1 MSLAKGPITVEIDPS
16 QVEQLVINLS
26 ANARDAMPAGGKLD
40 VVLERTRHTKSSAL
54 PGLATG
60 DHAIVRVSDTGEGMS
75 QQEIDH
81 AFDLFYTTKLPG
93 AGTGLGLATVHAIAD
108 QCGGAA
114 FIESAKG
121 EGTSVRVYLPLTSA
135 APLSLAVPEHSAIS
149 LRGSETIL
157 VTEDANAIRSL
168 IENVLSK
175 QGYQVITAADGA
187 EALDL
192 ARQNAG
198 AIDLV
203 ITDVVMPRLSGPEMV
218 RRLQADRPDTKVIFI
233 SGYAKQGSLAAIEG
247 GEAEIL
253 EKPFSPQ
260 TLLRLVRKVLDRD

>member
-1 MSLAKGPITVEIDPS
+1 
-16 QVEQLVINLS
+16 
-26 ANARDAMPAGGKLD
+26 MPAGGKLD

-60 DHAIVRVSDTGEGMS
+60 DHAVVRVSDTGEGMS
-75 QQEIDH
+75 QKEIDH
-81 AFDLFYTTKLPG
+81 AFDPFYTTKLPG
-93 AGTGLGLATVHAIAD
+93 AGSGLGLATVRAIAD

-121 EGTSVRVYLPLTSA
+121 EGTSVRVYLPLTPA
-135 APLSLAVPEHSAIS
+135 PPLSLAAPERSSTS

-157 VTEDANAIRSL
+157 VTEDEDAIRSL
-168 IENVLSK
+168 IQDVLSK
-175 QGYQVITAADGA
+175 QGYRVITAADGA

-192 ARQNAG
+192 VRENSG
-198 AIDLV
+198 GIDLV
-203 ITDVVMPRLSGPEMV
+203 ITDVVMPHLSGPEMV
-218 RRLQADRPDTKVIFI
+218 QRLQADRPGMKVIFM

-260 TLLRLVRKVLDRD
+260 TLLVLIRKVLDRD